1 MPYLVAH
8 VASSCVLQAAGGSD
22 DSLVLVL
29 HIELHFEEQHP
40 CGSPLLRS
48 PNSPTS
54 QFTTQCS
61 SQASPQTLSPIT
73 VRHATLYC
81 GSCTCIKCVRECL
94 PIRTLT
100 ACSPARSAARL
111 PAHLCMCLH
120 IRASTHTH
128 THAHMQRS
136 PMLTPTA
143 RSPSTL
149 SPLRSSAT
157 RSPGRDQVRTL
168 LDAVKHIS
176 DIDEMSS
183 ARRAEWDKARR
194 QRADGAGQATSR
206 H

>member
-48 PNSPTS
+48 PNTPRS

-128 THAHMQRS
+128 THMH
-136 PMLTPTA
+136 TC
-143 RSPSTL
+143 
-149 SPLRSSAT
+149 
-157 RSPGRDQVRTL
+157 
-168 LDAVKHIS
+168 
-176 DIDEMSS
+176 S
-183 ARRAEWDKARR
+183 ARPCSLPRRDHRRLSHRCVRQQLGRRAVTKCGHCWM
-194 QRADGAGQATSR
+194 Q
-206 H
+206 